1 MRRGNPTLWMVLLL
15 LTVLGSIA
23 YLTHHPEHPVVD
35 RLAELPGI
43 GPAAEW
49 FRDSYRPP
57 SPRSVEEAREPE
69 TVIVEESAPRREA
82 VVRVISAP
90 LGSVW
95 VRAGTELRAAPEDS
109 SDVVEVVQLLGRMTL
124 RGRRGEWRRVARAE
138 IEGRLVEGWVRAE
151 ELAEPSR
158 EELWE
163 AAPVLPLAA
172 VEAEQEVLAQARE
185 LMGEGARQLPCGPFR
200 LLTDARGPVVDGCSR
215 LAGRLDRIY
224 AERTGLEP
232 VGEARETI
240 LLFDSQSTYLVFRT
254 RASPE
259 SVRGAFAA
267 PGRGFVALA
276 VGGREAGHVR
286 AMLVHEL
293 VHLLNRRF
301 LGPALPSWIDEGL
314 AEELGMSRIGED
326 GTLEPGTLGE
336 FGGGGGVVVVL
347 GGGRVHLSA
356 VRARMRRGDMPTL
369 RELVALDRHAFQAE
383 ESYQLHYSLSAFWVR
398 YLLRERSPMGSEGF
412 RAFLAEVAAGE
423 RLEGEL
429 LLARL
434 GTDWQ
439 ELEVGFRRW
448 LDSDAAAAAG

>member
-1 MRRGNPTLWMVLLL
+1 MRRGNPTLWTVLLL
-15 LTVLGSIA
+15 LTVLGTVA

-43 GPAAEW
+43 GPVAEW

-57 SPRSVEEAREPE
+57 SPPPAAEEREPE
-69 TVIVEESAPRREA
+69 TIIVEESAPGGEEVVQVIA
-82 VVRVISAP
+82 VP

-109 SDVVEVVQLLGRMTL
+109 SAVVEVVPLLGKMTL

-138 IEGRLVEGWVRAE
+138 LGGRLVEGWVRAE
-151 ELAEPSR
+151 ELVEPSR
-158 EELWE
+158 EELWA

-172 VEAEQEVLAQARE
+172 AEPTEETLAQARE
-185 LMGEGARQLPCGPFR
+185 LMGEEVRQLPCGPFR

-215 LAGRLDRIY
+215 LAGQLERAY

-240 LLFDSQSTYLVFRT
+240 LLFDSHGAYLVFRM
-254 RASPE
+254 RVSPG

-276 VGGREAGHVR
+276 VGGRESSLVR
-286 AMLVHEL
+286 AMLAHEL

-326 GTLEPGTLGE
+326 GSLEPGTLGTI
-336 FGGGGGVVVVL
+336 GGGSGDVVVV
-347 GGGRVHLSA
+347 GGGQLHLSS
-356 VRARMRRGDMPTL
+356 VRARMWAGSLPTL
-369 RELVALDRHAFQAE
+369 RQLVALDRHAFQVE
-383 ESYQLHYSLSAFWVR
+383 ESYQLHYSLSAFWLR
-398 YLLRERSPMGSEGF
+398 YLLSERSPMGAEGF
-412 RAFLAEVAAGE
+412 RAFLAAVAAGE

-439 ELEVGFRRW
+439 QLEVGFRRW
-448 LDSDAAAAAG
+448 LDSDAAAGA